1 MPDIVTHYHFARRAR
16 EALAPEIRELLDG
29 PILSYAA
36 LGPDP
41 WYSLGFYG
49 GKKKALTARGGQMQ
63 TQRTGAFLLALAE
76 EARQAEDKAHL
87 FSYLA
92 GFLCHYCL
100 DKTAHP
106 YILCK
111 TGDYDETRPE
121 TLPYRGAHT
130 RLERAI
136 DSHIIRSQ
144 YHKTPWRFPIVR
156 RVLALKKLP
165 EDMRQSLN
173 RAHESVYGWPDVFD
187 DLNRCLRDQ
196 KIFYWL
202 MQDPF
207 GIMAKLT
214 PLVDNGKSHQDYRT
228 LPYYRKDIDPALCD
242 YLNEKKAPWP
252 HPCDESLVSQASF
265 PELFEKA
272 LAEVVSLISLSF
284 RYIRGEDV
292 PLPQALGNASYE
304 TGFDCA
310 DPRNSALRHYESLF
324 L

>member
-1 MPDIVTHYHFARRAR
+1 MPDIVTHYHFACRAR
-16 EALAPEIRELLDG
+16 EALAPELRALLNE

-49 GKKKALTARGGQMQ
+49 GKGKALTHRGGDMQ
-63 TQRTGAFLLALAE
+63 KTNTGAFLRALAE
-76 EARQAEDKAHL
+76 ETRQSEDKSHL

-100 DKTAHP
+100 DKTTHP

-111 TGDYDETRPE
+111 SGDYDEDRPE

-136 DSHIIRSQ
+136 DSHIIRRHYKQ
-144 YHKTPWRFPIVR
+144 TPWHFPIAKT
-156 RVLALKKLP
+156 VLALKKLP
-165 EDMRQSLN
+165 EDMRPALN
-173 RAHESVYGWPDVFD
+173 RAHESVYGWPAVFD

-196 KIFYWL
+196 KLFYRL
-202 MQDPF
+202 MQDPL
-207 GIMAKLT
+207 GIMDKLT

-228 LPYYRKDIDPALCD
+228 LPYYRKDIDPGLCD
-242 YLNEKKAPWP
+242 YLNENKRPWA
-252 HPCDESLVSQASF
+252 HPCDTRIVSHDSF
-265 PELFEKA
+265 PELFDKA
-272 LAEVVSLISLSF
+272 LAEVLSLIELAW
-284 RYIRGEDV
+284 RYVRGEDL
-292 PLPQALGNASYE
+292 PLAEALGNASYE

-310 DPRNSALRHYESLF
+310 DPRNQAPRHYDSLF

>member
-1 MPDIVTHYHFARRAR
+1 MPDIVTHYHFSRRAR
-16 EALAPEIRELLDG
+16 EALAPEIRELLDE

-49 GKKKALTARGGQMQ
+49 GRRKALAVRGGQMQ
-63 TQRTGAFLLALAE
+63 TQHTGAFLLALAQ
-76 EARQAEDKAHL
+76 EARQAEHKAHL

-100 DKTAHP
+100 DKAAHP

-121 TLPYRGAHT
+121 TLSYRGSHT

-136 DSHIIRSQ
+136 DCHIIRSHYRQ
-144 YHKTPWRFPIVR
+144 TPWRFPIGR
-156 RVLALKKLP
+156 TVLSLRALP
-165 EDMRQSLN
+165 EDMRPGLD
-173 RAHESVYGWPDVFD
+173 RAHERVYGWPAVFD

-207 GIMAKLT
+207 GLMAKLM
-214 PLVDNGKSHQDYRT
+214 PLADNGKSHQDYRT
-228 LPYYRKDIDPALCD
+228 LPYYRKDIDPARCD
-242 YLNEKKAPWP
+242 YLNEKKAPWA
-252 HPCDESLVSQASF
+252 HPCDESIVSRASF
-265 PELFEKA
+265 PELFEAA
-272 LAEVVSLISLSF
+272 LAEAVELIGLSW
-284 RYIRGEDV
+284 RYVRGDDV
-292 PLPQALGNASYE
+292 PLSDTLGSASYE

-310 DPRNSALRHYESLF
+310 DPRNLAPRHYAPLSF
-324 L
+324 